1 MFLIHTWF
9 HFFLKRCPILLELF
23 LVWHMDQTLSFFPP
37 KFYLFVISP
46 TQFFFQ
52 LYSMVNQK
60 EKDKLCLF
68 PDVYIIVPA
77 PFIKKSLFVLVSS
90 PDLSFPI
97 FPCVFGYFYFCLIL
111 LGYLCATNLLFSL
124 QKFYFL
130 YSNIWRA
137 TYTLP

>member
-1 MFLIHTWF
+1 MSNPFGTVPSVTHGSNFIF
-9 HFFLKRCPILLELF
+9 
-23 LVWHMDQTLSFFPP
+23 FFPP
-37 KFYLFVISP
+37 SFIYLLFP
-46 TQFFFQ
+46 QHNFFFK

-97 FPCVFGYFYFCLIL
+97 FPCVFGSFYFCLIL
-111 LGYLCATNLLFSL
+111 LGYLCASNLLFSL

-130 YSNIWRA
+130 YSNILRA
-137 TYTLP
+137 THTLP